1 MLNKENMITRRNLFY
16 VGVILCVLFI
26 ALFAMEYYAEIP
38 TLHITQTKE
47 TKTQYRDKFYNVPYG
62 LESKQYKNI
71 IDYLENAE
79 ELNFNTD
86 AEIGC
91 FDNDLLLEKIK
102 GTGNTCI
109 KWAPRVFDIY
119 YKKKAGDPQTNDKL
133 NSTFVTNEGKSY
145 SFAELCPVTSNQD
158 RPLRCLYKNASQY
171 TDLSTRVGNVIDN
184 LQTTNN
190 IMLDNIDSSI
200 AFHSV
205 DENRLYNSQA
215 VTDYSAYERKMN
227 MNKNLRNNIGDNL
240 DDLSLYSLRIIRPMN
255 LQ

>member
-1 MLNKENMITRRNLFY
+1 MFTRRELFY
-16 VGVILCVLFI
+16 TGVVIFVLFI
-26 ALFAMEYYAEIP
+26 VLFAMEYYAEIP
-38 TLHITQTKE
+38 SVRAK
-47 TKTQYRDKFYNVPYG
+47 DKFYNVPYG
-62 LESKQYKNI
+62 LEAKQYKNI
-71 IDYLENAE
+71 VDYLENGE

-109 KWAPRVFDIY
+109 KWAPKVLDIY
-119 YKKKAGDPQTNDKL
+119 YKKQAGITMPQNMSD
-133 NSTFVTNEGKSY
+133 SSFVTDDGKSY

-184 LQTTNN
+184 LQTSNN
-190 IMLDNIDSSI
+190 VLLDNIDDTL
-200 AFHSV
+200 AFHTV

-215 VTDYSAYERKMN
+215 ITDYLAYERKMD
-227 MNKNLRNNIGDNL
+227 MNKNIRNNIGDNL
-240 DDLSLYSLRIIRPMN
+240 DDLALYSSRIDRPV
-255 LQ
+255 LIQ

>member
-1 MLNKENMITRRNLFY
+1 MFTRRELFY
-16 VGVILCVLFI
+16 VGVTLCILFI
-26 ALFAMEYYAEIP
+26 ALFAMEYYAEVPVLKQHQI
-38 TLHITQTKE
+38 H
-47 TKTQYRDKFYNVPYG
+47 DKFYNVPYG
-62 LESKQYKNI
+62 LEAKRYKNI
-71 IDYLENAE
+71 VDYLENAE

-109 KWAPRVFDIY
+109 KWAPKVSDIY
-119 YKKKAGDPQTNDKL
+119 YKKEAGRKVDSVMD
-133 NSTFVTNEGKSY
+133 NSTFVTDEGKSY

-184 LQTTNN
+184 LQISNN
-190 IMLDNIDSSI
+190 VLLDNIDDSI
-200 AFHSV
+200 AFHTI

-215 VTDYSAYERKMN
+215 IKDYLGYERKMN
-227 MNKNLRNNIGDNL
+227 MNKNLRNNIEDNL
-240 DDLSLYSLRIIRPMN
+240 DDLALYSSQINRPVY
-255 LQ
+255 